1 MARSRS
7 RALFPA
13 FRRAAAALA
22 LLTVLV
28 ASPVAS
34 PALVDEAGLDV
45 AIGKA
50 LFKRPWVPA
59 PSSTRANDGL
69 GPLFDARS
77 CAACHPGSG
86 RGASALEAGG
96 RPEGLGLVLSLFRED
111 GSGDPVYGHRLE
123 TMTLPGVPAEGA
135 IVVDVGQGVE
145 RGRRLPRIAE
155 PGYGPLDPAT
165 HLSLRLAP
173 DLHGRGGLE
182 RVDDATILALE
193 DPGDRDGDGV
203 RGHAR
208 RLDHPE
214 GGSSIGRFGWKA
226 SHATLA
232 SQTSEAFSLDL
243 GLSTALRLEP
253 WGDCT
258 AAQAACRS
266 APHGQDG
273 EGAPEIPDAIV
284 SRIVAYLRDLGA
296 AEPPRD
302 ARGERL
308 FAATGCAA
316 CHRPSLPA
324 RDGGRVTLFTDV
336 LLHDMG
342 EGLADSAG
350 VPGAE
355 AAHWRTAP
363 LAGLSQALAQ
373 GRGLLH
379 DGRATDVT
387 EAVRWH
393 EGEAA
398 GARARFDTL
407 DPGAKQALIHY
418 VSSL

>member
-1 MARSRS
+1 MAEPRF
-7 RALFPA
+7 RACAPRLVLRTAA
-13 FRRAAAALA
+13 FAMA
-22 LLTVLV
+22 LLAGL
-28 ASPVAS
+28 AAMPVRA
-34 PALVDEAGLDV
+34 DEAGLDA

-86 RGASALEAGG
+86 RGSSALDATG

-123 TMTLPGVPAEGA
+123 TMTLPGVPAEGVLVA
-135 IVVDVGQGVE
+135 DVEQA
-145 RGRRLPRIAE
+145 GRRVPRIVE

-165 HLSLRLAP
+165 HVSLRLAP
-173 DLHGRGGLE
+173 DLRGRGGLE

-193 DPGDRDGDGV
+193 DPQDRDRDGV

-226 SHATLA
+226 SHATLE

-243 GLSTALRLEP
+243 GLSTPLRLEP

-258 AAQAACRS
+258 AAQAACRN
-266 APHGQDG
+266 APHGQDA
-273 EGAPEIPDAIV
+273 EGAPEIPHAIV
-284 SRIVAYLRDLGA
+284 SRIVTYLRDVEA
-296 AEPPRD
+296 PNPPRD

-316 CHRPSLPA
+316 CHRPSLPT
-324 RDGGRVTLFTDV
+324 RDGGSVALFTDV

-342 EGLADSAG
+342 AGLADSGG

-355 AAHWRTAP
+355 AGEWRTAP

-373 GRGLLH
+373 GGGLLH
-379 DGRATDVT
+379 DGRAADVT

-393 EGEAA
+393 DGEAA
-398 GARARFDTL
+398 GARARFDAL
-407 DPGAKQALIHY
+407 DPGAKRALIDY